1 VNALELKGRMLS
13 TTRVRVMEGD
23 LAAIADQLRRMARQM
38 PQAVQGMPVI
48 LEAADGIAVD
58 LAALLAVVREVGMQP
73 IGVAGEA
80 LAAAAQSVGMA
91 VLPADAGARGGRVEK
106 TVAEPQPAAAPA
118 PAPTPVPAS
127 APARVP
133 ARLVTEPV
141 RGGQQMYVPDG
152 DLVVMHQ
159 VAPGAEAI
167 ADGCVHIYGRLAG
180 RAIAG
185 ARGDANARIFCR
197 RFEPEL
203 VAIAGVYAVA
213 EQLQGELHGKP
224 AQVFLQDGKLRV
236 ERLD

>member
-1 VNALELKGRMLS
+1 MLS

-118 PAPTPVPAS
+118 PAPTPTPS
-127 APARVP
+127 AR
-133 ARLVTEPV
+133 R
-141 RGGQQMYVPDG
+141 RGS
-152 DLVVMHQ
+152 
-159 VAPGAEAI
+159 
-167 ADGCVHIYGRLAG
+167 RS
-180 RAIAG
+180 
-185 ARGDANARIFCR
+185 
-197 RFEPEL
+197 
-203 VAIAGVYAVA
+203 
-213 EQLQGELHGKP
+213 
-224 AQVFLQDGKLRV
+224 
-236 ERLD
+236 